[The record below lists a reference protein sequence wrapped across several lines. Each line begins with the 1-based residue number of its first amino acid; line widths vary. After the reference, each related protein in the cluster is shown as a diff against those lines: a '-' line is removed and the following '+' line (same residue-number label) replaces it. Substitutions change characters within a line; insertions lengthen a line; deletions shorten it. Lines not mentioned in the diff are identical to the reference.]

1 MLFIIILLSALSIII
16 IIHYNK
22 KIIMCFSVSNKFE
35 KYKVPPQ
42 VENSARTWDNAEI
55 YKTTY
60 FQNNAKN
67 VYRIVYNS

>member
-1 MLFIIILLSALSIII
+1 
-16 IIHYNK
+16 
-22 KIIMCFSVSNKFE
+22 MCFSVSNKFE
-35 KYKVPPQ
+35 KYKVPPK